1 MSRRVA
7 IALGSNM
14 GDRAAAMSFATD
26 RLSTVLTNLSIST
39 VIETAPEG
47 AGLENQPAYL
57 NAVVVGETPLGP
69 RELLDELL
77 AIECEFGRKRPYPGA
92 PRTLDLDLVLF
103 GEVVVNEPG
112 LHVPHPRFRD
122 RFFVLGPMAEI
133 APELEDPVTG
143 LRVVELL
150 RELLRNQER

>member
-14 GDRAAAMSFATD
+14 GDRAAAMSFATE

-39 VIETAPEG
+39 IIETSPEG

-57 NAVVVGETPLGP
+57 NAVVVGETPMGA

-77 AIECEFGRKRPYPGA
+77 AIEREFGRERPYPAA

-103 GEVVVNEPG
+103 GDVVVNEPG

>member
-14 GDRAAAMSFATD
+14 GDRAAAMSFATE

-77 AIECEFGRKRPYPGA
+77 AIEREFGRKRPYPGA

-103 GEVVVNEPG
+103 GDVVVNEPG

-150 RELLRNQER
+150 RGLLRNQER

>member
-14 GDRAAAMSFATD
+14 GDRAAAMSFATE

-39 VIETAPEG
+39 IIETSPEG
-47 AGLENQPAYL
+47 AGLENKPAYL
-57 NAVVVGETPLGP
+57 NGVVVGETPLGA
-69 RELLDELL
+69 RELLDQLL
-77 AIECEFGRKRPYPGA
+77 AIEREFGRERPYPAA

-103 GEVVVNEPG
+103 GDVVVNEPG

>member
-14 GDRAAAMSFATD
+14 GDRAAAMSFATE

-39 VIETAPEG
+39 IIETSPEG

-57 NAVVVGETPLGP
+57 NAVVVGETPLDA

-77 AIECEFGRKRPYPGA
+77 AIEREFGRERPYPAA

-103 GEVVVNEPG
+103 GDVVVNEPG

>member
-1 MSRRVA
+1 
-7 IALGSNM
+7 
-14 GDRAAAMSFATD
+14 MSFATE

-77 AIECEFGRKRPYPGA
+77 AIEREFGRKRPYPGA

-103 GEVVVNEPG
+103 GDVVVNEPG

-150 RELLRNQER
+150 RGLLRNQER

>member
-1 MSRRVA
+1 
-7 IALGSNM
+7 
-14 GDRAAAMSFATD
+14 MSFATE

-39 VIETAPEG
+39 IIETSPEG

-57 NAVVVGETPLGP
+57 NAVVVGETPLDA

-77 AIECEFGRKRPYPGA
+77 AIEREFGRERPYPAA

-103 GEVVVNEPG
+103 GDVVVNEPG

>member
-14 GDRAAAMSFATD
+14 GDRAAAMSFATE

-39 VIETAPEG
+39 IIETSPEG

-57 NAVVVGETPLGP
+57 NAVVVGETPLGA

-77 AIECEFGRKRPYPGA
+77 AIEREFGRERPYPAA

-103 GEVVVNEPG
+103 GDVVVNEPG

>member
-14 GDRAAAMSFATD
+14 GDRAAAMSFATE

-77 AIECEFGRKRPYPGA
+77 AIEREFGRKRPYPGA

-103 GEVVVNEPG
+103 GDVVVNEPG